1 MRPLFILSLIFLVT
15 SLGASENSAKRVLLE
30 SGHELHIKE
39 ILPSRILPHA
49 FYDQAMTS
57 IPGVYPNSQII
68 AKRRVGYLG
77 KNTPSLYSM
86 VCYKESK
93 DLEQVTIS
101 GVVTNKNKAWSF
113 DAKVVESSF
122 VDTLILVLEILAE
135 LPFNKSLQPDPFDKA
150 QGG

>member
-1 MRPLFILSLIFLVT
+1 M
-15 SLGASENSAKRVLLE
+15 EN
-30 SGHELHIKE
+30 GHELHIKE

-49 FYDQAMTS
+49 FYDQAVAS

-68 AKRRVGYLG
+68 AKRRIGYLG
-77 KNTPSLYSM
+77 KNTPSPYSM

-93 DLEQVTIS
+93 DLEEVTIS

-122 VDTLILVLEILAE
+122 VDTLLLVLEIIAD
-135 LPFNKSLQPDPFDKA
+135 LPFNKSLQPTGE
-150 QGG
+150 QLC

>member
-1 MRPLFILSLIFLVT
+1 L
-15 SLGASENSAKRVLLE
+15 ENGV
-30 SGHELHIKE
+30 ELHIKE

-49 FYDQAMTS
+49 FYDQAMAS

-93 DLEQVTIS
+93 DQEEVTIS
-101 GVVTNKNKAWSF
+101 GVVTDKNKAWSF

-122 VDTLILVLEILAE
+122 VDSPFFLTSLVSAGPAE
-135 LPFNKSLQPDPFDKA
+135 
-150 QGG
+150 GGQVPSAPHGSRGTMW

>member
-1 MRPLFILSLIFLVT
+1 LRKLFTLGLVVLV
-15 SLGASENSAKRVLLE
+15 SYAAASEKSVTRVLLE
-30 SGHELHIKE
+30 NGLALHVKQ

-49 FYDQAMTS
+49 FYDQALAS

-77 KNTPSLYSM
+77 KHTRSLYSI

-93 DLEQVTIS
+93 DLEEVTIS
-101 GVVTNKNKAWSF
+101 GVVIFENKAWSF

-122 VDTLILVLEILAE
+122 VDALLLVLEFVAA
-135 LPFNKSLQPDPFDKA
+135 LPLNNS
-150 QGG
+150 

>member
-1 MRPLFILSLIFLVT
+1 MKTLFIISLTFLV
-15 SLGASENSAKRVLLE
+15 SFAGASDNSSNKVLLE
-30 SGHELHIKE
+30 NNFELHVKE

-77 KNTPSLYSM
+77 KNTSSLYSM

-93 DLEQVTIS
+93 DIGEVTIS
-101 GVVTNKNKAWSF
+101 GVITNKNKAWSF
-113 DAKVVESSF
+113 NVKVVESSF
-122 VDTLILVLEILAE
+122 ADTLLLVLEIIAE
-135 LPFNKSLQPDPFDKA
+135 LPFNKSLQPTGE
-150 QGG
+150 QLR